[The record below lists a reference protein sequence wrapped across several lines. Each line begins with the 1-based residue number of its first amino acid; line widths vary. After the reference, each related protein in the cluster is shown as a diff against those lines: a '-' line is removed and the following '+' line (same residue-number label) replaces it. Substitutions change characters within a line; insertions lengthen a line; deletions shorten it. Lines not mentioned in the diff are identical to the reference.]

1 VIPVRHLTRATL
13 VVVAL
18 VAAFAAPQPAAA
30 KKTVPCWTKL
40 LNDWYDGRID
50 NTYPVACY
58 RQALKHLPDD
68 VEVYSSARS
77 DIQRALANAVQR
89 AKAQHKP
96 LDKVIVPAA
105 PSGKGPKGGSG
116 TGTTKAGRDKG
127 DDGPFGSALGA
138 ISDSADAVPLP
149 LLILGGLALLLIGA
163 GVAGVVVRRIQ
174 LRRLGP

>member
-1 VIPVRHLTRATL
+1 VSPVRHLARATL
-13 VVVAL
+13 VAAALL
-18 VAAFAAPQPAAA
+18 VAVAAPQPAAA
-30 KKTVPCWTKL
+30 KKTIPCWTKL

-58 RQALKHLPDD
+58 RRALKHLPDD

-77 DIQRALANAVQR
+77 DIQRALANAVRR
-89 AKAQHKP
+89 AKARHEP
-96 LDKVIVPAA
+96 INKVIVPAA
-105 PSGKGPKGGSG
+105 PHGKGPNGGSG

-127 DDGPFGSALGA
+127 DGPFGSALGA
-138 ISDSADAVPLP
+138 ISDSADAIPLP
-149 LLILGGLALLLIGA
+149 LLILGGLALVLIGA

>member
-1 VIPVRHLTRATL
+1 VIPVRHLARATL
-13 VVVAL
+13 VVAAL
-18 VAAFAAPQPAAA
+18 VVAVAAPQPAAA

-58 RQALKHLPDD
+58 RQALRHLPDD

-96 LDKVIVPAA
+96 LDKVIVPA
-105 PSGKGPKGGSG
+105 STTGKGPKGGGG
-116 TGTTKAGRDKG
+116 TVTTKGGRDKG
-127 DDGPFGSALGA
+127 DGPFGSALGA